1 MKNKDIISGIVGA
14 GFFAIGYAGLMI
26 PLVPALAIG
35 AASYVASELIISNT
49 KKDEEEKELT
59 LQEKIALSRKS
70 VKHIREMV
78 VNIDDEDTKKDL
90 DEIVK
95 TTTRIL
101 DTVEKNN
108 LHNRTVNKFVDY
120 YLPVCVK
127 IVDRYDDIEN
137 QKLTSNDSKKFMADS
152 KTIIKDTNKAFKK
165 ILNSLYQSD
174 ILNADAEMKVYNSI
188 LKADGYEDEIME
200 LKEGDKNE

>member
-1 MKNKDIISGIVGA
+1 MNKNVISSVVGA
-14 GFFAIGYAGLMI
+14 GFFGAAYLALAV
-26 PLVPALAIG
+26 PLAPALVVGG
-35 AASYVASELIISNT
+35 AAFLASELVINSN
-49 KKDEEEKELT
+49 KKI
-59 LQEKIALSRKS
+59 QERIEPTFKDRVNESKRNIKYLK
-70 VKHIREMV
+70 EMV
-78 VNIDDEDTKKDL
+78 DKIDDSDVSQDL
-90 DEIVK
+90 DNICK
-95 TTTRIL
+95 SANKIITRIEENEL
-101 DTVEKNN
+101 Q
-108 LHNRTVNKFVDY
+108 NKTAKKFMDY